1 MANITISKEALW
13 AMISSMSQDN
23 QRWAA
28 DKLIEKTSERKKK
41 RCGLDEAL
49 DGVKEGRVTQYA
61 SADDFFKKMGI

>member
-23 QRWAA
+23 QRWLA

-49 DGVKEGRVTQYA
+49 DDVKEGRVTQYA